1 MVSVS
6 DRSQKMNT
14 DGILSLM
21 RILLILLNMG
31 LLFQILLYKISTLCA
46 IYESLSYVLIPN
58 TIDVLG
64 FSRLVKI
71 LKTVLQS

>member
-46 IYESLSYVLIPN
+46 IYGSLSYVLIHN

-71 LKTVLQS
+71 LKTVLKS